1 MEVKDLHQ
9 LFLKSE
15 GVSTD
20 TRSIRQDQLFF
31 ALTGENFNG
40 NAYAEKALEMGA
52 AYAVIDQKKYATDK
66 TILVKNVLKTLQE
79 LATYH
84 REFLRIPILAITGSN
99 GKTTTKELI
108 HEVLSRKFN
117 VVSTQGNLNNHIGV
131 PLSLLSLKE
140 NTEIGVIE
148 MGANHQK
155 EIEFLSNLV
164 KPDFGYI
171 TNFGKAHLEGFG
183 GYEGVIKGKSELY
196 DYLKAHK
203 KIAFVNADDKKQME
217 KLANSKYY
225 SIGESEDANLKVN
238 YLGANPFVKLEFLDI
253 EIQSKLIG
261 AYNFRN
267 IAAAVGI
274 GYYFGVSNVK
284 IKEAIQSYKSKN
296 NRSQIKQTANNT
308 LVLDAYNANPTS
320 MMAALDSFKAYNA
333 ESKVVILGDMYELG
347 EDQLL
352 EHQKIAHHL
361 NSLSFQDVYLCGRIF
376 KKALEN
382 NKYFTVFENF
392 EDLEGFLTENKLKGC
407 TILIKASRGM
417 ALERLVSIL

>member
-1 MEVKDLHQ
+1 MEIKDLHQ

-20 TRSIRQDQLFF
+20 TRKLKKGELFF

-40 NAYAEKALEMGA
+40 NAYAEQALELGA
-52 AYAVIDQKKYATDK
+52 KHAIIDQKDYANEH

-84 REFLRIPILAITGSN
+84 REFLRIPVLAITGSN

-108 HEVLSRKFN
+108 HLVLSQKFN

-131 PLSLLSLKE
+131 PLSLLSLQE

-183 GYEGVIKGKSELY
+183 GVEGVIKGKSELY
-196 DYLKAHK
+196 DHLRAHK
-203 KIAFVNADDKKQME
+203 KIAFVNADDKKQLE
-217 KLANSKYY
+217 KLANAKYY
-225 SIGESEDANLKVN
+225 SFGESKDANLNVN
-238 YLGANPFVKLEFLDI
+238 FLGAEPFVKLEFLGI

-261 AYNFRN
+261 EYNFRN

-284 IKEAIQSYKSKN
+284 IKEAIQNYKSKN
-296 NRSQIKQTANNT
+296 NRSQIKQTINNT
-308 LVLDAYNANPTS
+308 LILDAYNANPTS
-320 MMAALDSFKAYNA
+320 MKAALDSFKVYHA
-333 ESKVVILGDMYELG
+333 ETKVVILGDMYELG
-347 EDQLL
+347 EDEFM
-352 EHQKIAHHL
+352 EHQRIAEHL
-361 NSLSFQDVYLCGRIF
+361 KDLNFHEVYLCGSIF
-376 KKALEN
+376 KKSLEN
-382 NKYFTVFENF
+382 QDDFAVFEKF
-392 EDLEGFLTENKLKGC
+392 EDLKDFLAEKKLKDC

-417 ALERLVSIL
+417 ALERLASVL

>member
-1 MEVKDLHQ
+1 MEIKDLHQ

-20 TRSIRQDQLFF
+20 TRRLKKDQLFF

-40 NAYAEKALEMGA
+40 NAYAEKALELGA
-52 AYAVIDQKKYATDK
+52 KHAIIDQKKYETER
-66 TILVKNVLKTLQE
+66 TILVKDVLKTLQE

-183 GYEGVIKGKSELY
+183 GVEGVIKGKSELY
-196 DYLKAHK
+196 DHLKAHK
-203 KIAFVNADDKKQME
+203 KIAFVNADDEKQME
-217 KLANSKYY
+217 KLVNSKYY

-238 YLGANPFVKLEFLDI
+238 YLGADPFVKLEFLGI
-253 EIQSKLIG
+253 EVQSKLIG

-284 IKEAIQSYKSKN
+284 IKAAIQNYKSKN
-296 NRSQIKQTANNT
+296 NRSQIKKTANNT

-320 MMAALDSFKAYNA
+320 MKAALDSFNTYQAD
-333 ESKVVILGDMYELG
+333 SKVVIIGDMYELG
-347 EDQLL
+347 EDELS
-352 EHQKIAHHL
+352 EHLDIARHL
-361 NSLSFQDVYLCGRIF
+361 HNLSFEEVYLCGSIF

-382 NKYFTVFENF
+382 SSDFNVFEKF
-392 EDLEGFLTENKLKGC
+392 EDLENFLAEKKLKDS

-417 ALERLVSIL
+417 ALERLVSVL

>member
-1 MEVKDLHQ
+1 MDIKDLHQ
-9 LFLKSE
+9 LYLKCE

-20 TRSIRQDQLFF
+20 TRKIEKGQMFF

-40 NAYAEKALEMGA
+40 NAYAKDALDTGA
-52 AYAVIDQKKYATDK
+52 SYAIIDQKKYASEK
-66 TILVKNVLKTLQE
+66 TILVKNVLKTLQD

-99 GKTTTKELI
+99 GKTTTKALI

-117 VVSTQGNLNNHIGV
+117 VVSTKGNLNNHIGV

-140 NTEIGVIE
+140 TTEIGVIE

-183 GYEGVIKGKSELY
+183 GIEGVIKGKSELY
-196 DYLKAHK
+196 DHLKAHN
-203 KIAFVNADDKKQME
+203 KIAFVNVDDKKQMK
-217 KLANSKYY
+217 KLIDAKRFSF
-225 SIGESEDANLKVN
+225 GEREDANLNVK
-238 YLGANPFVKLEFLDI
+238 YLGSAPFVELEFLSI
-253 EIQSKLIG
+253 EVKSKLIG
-261 AYNFRN
+261 EYNFRN
-267 IAAAVGI
+267 IAAAIGI

-284 IKEAIQSYKSKN
+284 IKEAIQSYKPKN
-296 NRSQIKQTANNT
+296 NRSQIKQTADNT
-308 LVLDAYNANPTS
+308 LILDAYNANPTS
-320 MMAALDSFKAYNA
+320 MKAALDSFKAYNA

-347 EDQLL
+347 KDQIK
-352 EHQKIAHHL
+352 EHQNMAEHL
-361 NSLSFQDVYLCGRIF
+361 SKLSFQEVYLCGRIF
-376 KKALEN
+376 KKALKKDNSFE
-382 NKYFTVFENF
+382 VFEKF
-392 EDLEGFLTENKLKGC
+392 EALENVLKEKKLKDC

-417 ALERLVSIL
+417 ALERLVSVL